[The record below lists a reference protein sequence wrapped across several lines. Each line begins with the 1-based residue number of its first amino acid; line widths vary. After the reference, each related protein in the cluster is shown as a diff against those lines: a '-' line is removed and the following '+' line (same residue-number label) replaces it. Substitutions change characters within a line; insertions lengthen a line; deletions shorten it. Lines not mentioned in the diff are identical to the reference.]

1 LQKLRWTGQ
10 ITKQGQIRVREKMRY
25 SRLEVEISV
34 YNFPWFRVVDGES
47 DNEGAH
53 SRGKVKTETGG
64 CKYCDGQTK

>member
-1 LQKLRWTGQ
+1 LRWTGQ
-10 ITKQGQIRVREKMRY
+10 ITKQGQIRVREKMRC

-53 SRGKVKTETGG
+53 
-64 CKYCDGQTK
+64 